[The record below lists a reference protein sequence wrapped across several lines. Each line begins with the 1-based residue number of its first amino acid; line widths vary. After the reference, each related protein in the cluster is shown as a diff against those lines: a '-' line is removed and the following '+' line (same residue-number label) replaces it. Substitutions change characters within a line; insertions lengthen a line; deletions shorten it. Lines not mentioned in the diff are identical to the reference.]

1 MLVVGLCVFF
11 FSILKSV
18 VYIRPCITFSRLS
31 FETGIFCITFEM
43 CFFVSVCESKKKSFD
58 YDKHLLR
65 KGIDRGKN
73 LRVIEVERR
82 IARGRVWKKLHLQ
95 TEQKRKEYGSVT
107 CTYELT
113 HILYLWITWF
123 SPVAYLLHTIRP
135 ERQREGLLVLTKWQ
149 KTRTIMLA
157 LKPICECERIKFQR
171 KCILPLHSDWTIAS
185 SWSAPISIF
194 QTKRHFQ
201 VAFNFHTAGDSHF
214 SNHRYWPC

>member
-95 TEQKRKEYGSVT
+95 TEQKRKENGSVA

-113 HILYLWITWF
+113 HMHTHTHPLSMNHLIQPGCIF
-123 SPVAYLLHTIRP
+123 AAYNP
-135 ERQREGLLVLTKWQ
+135 PGKTKG
-149 KTRTIMLA
+149 RTFGFDKMTENQNNNA
-157 LKPICECERIKFQR
+157 RFKANMRM
-171 KCILPLHSDWTIAS
+171 
-185 SWSAPISIF
+185 
-194 QTKRHFQ
+194 
-201 VAFNFHTAGDSHF
+201 
-214 SNHRYWPC
+214 